1 MADKTM
7 RDPHV
12 LVVDDEKNL
21 RDFVRH
27 NLEARSYQVK
37 TAGNGLEAL
46 ALLQSHTFDLIILDL
61 MMPNMDGLETTRRI
75 RQNSL
80 VPILVLSALGEEAD
94 KIAALSLGADDYITK
109 PFGVGELLAR
119 IRAILRRTSWVETPS
134 RDPQKLIS
142 SCGVVVDVER
152 RFVTVNDQPVNL
164 TSLEFDLLYHLIRN
178 AGKVLLHRDLLQR
191 VWGPEYN
198 DEVEYVRVYISRLR
212 RKLERDPSSPKILL
226 TEHGVGYRFASE

>member
-1 MADKTM
+1 MI
-7 RDPHV
+7 DPQV

-27 NLEARSYQVK
+27 NLEARGYQVK
-37 TAGNGLEAL
+37 TAGTGLEAL
-46 ALLQSHTFDLIILDL
+46 ALINTQSFDLIILDL

-94 KIAALSLGADDYITK
+94 KITALSLGADDYITK

-119 IRAILRRTSWVETPS
+119 IRAILRRTSWVEPPS
-134 RDPQKLIS
+134 REPQKLIS
-142 SCGVVVDVER
+142 RCGVVLDIER
-152 RFVTVNDQPVNL
+152 RSVTVNDQPVSL
-164 TSLEFDLLYHLIRN
+164 TSHEFALLYHLMRD

-191 VWGPEYN
+191 VWGPEYH

-212 RKLERDPSSPKILL
+212 RKLEQDPSSPMILL
-226 TEHGVGYRFASE
+226 TEHGVGYRFALE

>member
-1 MADKTM
+1 ML
-7 RDPHV
+7 DPHV

-27 NLEARSYQVK
+27 NLEARGYHVK
-37 TAGNGLEAL
+37 TAGTGLEAL
-46 ALLQSHTFDLIILDL
+46 ALHKTHTFDLIILDL

-80 VPILVLSALGEEAD
+80 VPILVLSALGEEED
-94 KIAALSLGADDYITK
+94 KITALFLGADDYITK

-119 IRAILRRTSWVETPS
+119 IRAILRRTSWVETPAKET
-134 RDPQKLIS
+134 QKLINH
-142 SCGVVVDVER
+142 CGVIMDVER
-152 RFVTVNDQPVNL
+152 RTVTVNDRPVSL
-164 TSLEFDLLYHLIRN
+164 TSLEFDLLYHLMQN

-191 VWGPEYN
+191 VWGPQYH

-212 RKLERDPSSPKILL
+212 RKLERDPSSPMILL

>member
-1 MADKTM
+1 MT
-7 RDPHV
+7 DPNV

-27 NLEARSYQVK
+27 NLEARGYQVK

-46 ALLQSHTFDLIILDL
+46 ALINTYTFDLIILDL
-61 MMPNMDGLETTRRI
+61 MMPNMDGIETTRRI

-94 KIAALSLGADDYITK
+94 KISALSLGADDYITK

-119 IRAILRRTSWVETPS
+119 IQAILRRASWVETPTKET
-134 RDPQKLIS
+134 QKLIS
-142 SCGVVVDVER
+142 RCGVIMDVER
-152 RFVTVNDQPVNL
+152 RSVTVNAQPVSL
-164 TSLEFDLLYHLIRN
+164 TSLEFALLYHLMRD

-191 VWGPEYN
+191 VWGPEYS

-212 RKLERDPSSPKILL
+212 RKLEKDPSSPRILL

>member
-1 MADKTM
+1 MM
-7 RDPHV
+7 INPSV

-27 NLEARSYQVK
+27 NLEARGYQVK

-46 ALLQSHTFDLIILDL
+46 ALFNTHTFDLIILDL

-94 KIAALSLGADDYITK
+94 KISALSLGADDYITK

-119 IRAILRRTSWVETPS
+119 IRAILRRASWVETPS
-134 RDPQKLIS
+134 KKTQKLIS
-142 SCGVVVDVER
+142 RCGVIMDVER
-152 RFVTVNDQPVNL
+152 RFVTLNDQPVNL
-164 TSLEFDLLYHLIRN
+164 TSLEFTLLYHLMRD

-191 VWGPEYN
+191 VWGSEYR

-212 RKLERDPSSPKILL
+212 RKLERDPSSPRILL

>member
-1 MADKTM
+1 MT
-7 RDPHV
+7 DPLV

-27 NLEARSYQVK
+27 NLEARGYQVK

-46 ALLQSHTFDLIILDL
+46 SLINTHAFDL

-94 KIAALSLGADDYITK
+94 KISALSLGADDYITK

-119 IRAILRRTSWVETPS
+119 IRAILRRTSWEETPVKKT
-134 RDPQKLIS
+134 QKLIS
-142 SCGVVVDVER
+142 RSGVVMDVER
-152 RFVTVNDQPVNL
+152 RSVAVNDQPVSL
-164 TSLEFDLLYHLIRN
+164 TSHEFALLYHLMRD

-191 VWGPEYN
+191 VWGPEYS

-226 TEHGVGYRFASE
+226 TEHGVGYRFASG

>member
-1 MADKTM
+1 MT
-7 RDPHV
+7 DPLV

-27 NLEARSYQVK
+27 NLEARGYQVK

-46 ALLQSHTFDLIILDL
+46 SLINTHAFDLIILDL

-94 KIAALSLGADDYITK
+94 KISALSLGADDYITK

-119 IRAILRRTSWVETPS
+119 IRAILRRTSWEETPVKKT
-134 RDPQKLIS
+134 QKLIS
-142 SCGVVVDVER
+142 RSGVVMDVER
-152 RFVTVNDQPVNL
+152 RSVAVNDQPVSL
-164 TSLEFDLLYHLIRN
+164 TSHEFALLYHLMRD

-191 VWGPEYN
+191 VWGPEYS

-226 TEHGVGYRFASE
+226 TEHGVGYRFASG